1 MPIIQV
7 TLMEGYDVEI
17 RQKLSERLTDAVT
30 DTINAPMDGITV
42 VLNEVPAANY
52 MRGRK
57 SRIPGAATNS

>member
-7 TLMEGYDVEI
+7 TLMEGYDVET